1 MLGGSLGLLG
11 VPGAP
16 RVVGPWGLLDPGGC
30 WKMLWAVGVAIDTE
44 GCRRTLGVG
53 G

>member
-16 RVVGPWGLLDPGGC
+16 RVVGPWGLLEDAVGC
-30 WKMLWAVGVAIDTE
+30 W
-44 GCRRTLGVG
+44 GCR
-53 G
+53 